1 MSIINNFSNE
11 NKCVKFQINNTNGE
25 FKISFPN
32 CLRRIII
39 SYIDCYCIDFES
51 IKFSENNSLFNNEF
65 LKERLKLIPIISN
78 NNEKYELLKLSCDIN
93 NDTEIIQNIYIS
105 EFTIKDTTTNKEY
118 DISKFIEEE
127 EILFTKLQSN
137 QKINFDCSFIK
148 SNAFTKGASFCP
160 VSSCVVTFHNSDYDN
175 EAIID
180 RERNYDLNSI
190 NEPKIYNFSYESIGF
205 YKPEEIVKIGCQV
218 MIEKLNNFKNKFDDF
233 EFLDDFYNFHIK
245 DENDTL
251 GNVFTSYL
259 LENKEIKYCGY
270 ENIHPLKNEITIKIK
285 IEGKKEKLMEL
296 IESTIDDLIKKI
308 ENIKK
313 EFK

>member
-1 MSIINNFSNE
+1 
-11 NKCVKFQINNTNGE
+11 
-25 FKISFPN
+25 
-32 CLRRIII
+32 
-39 SYIDCYCIDFES
+39 
-51 IKFSENNSLFNNEF
+51 
-65 LKERLKLIPIISN
+65 
-78 NNEKYELLKLSCDIN
+78 
-93 NDTEIIQNIYIS
+93 
-105 EFTIKDTTTNKEY
+105 
-118 DISKFIEEE
+118 
-127 EILFTKLQSN
+127 
-137 QKINFDCSFIK
+137 
-148 SNAFTKGASFCP
+148 
-160 VSSCVVTFHNSDYDN
+160 
-175 EAIID
+175 
-180 RERNYDLNSI
+180 
-190 NEPKIYNFSYESIGF
+190 
-205 YKPEEIVKIGCQV
+205 

-296 IESTIDDLIKKI
+296 IESTIDNLIKKT